1 MKKDVVTNKKVEYTI
16 PAQQNETQRIEGNI
30 GSVVQR
36 RNKSFARSNHLLGL
50 FLLLVDKEVKEQNW
64 NHSRYERKQTEQ
76 PQTKDRVN
84 KYCAESAD

>member
-1 MKKDVVTNKKVEYTI
+1 MIY
-16 PAQQNETQRIEGNI
+16 
-30 GSVVQR
+30 
-36 RNKSFARSNHLLGL
+36 
-50 FLLLVDKEVKEQNW
+50 LLLVDKEVKEQNW